1 MWCYRPDSIF
11 DLLIFSQGTKI
22 ILLVLFLAIVCIGNE
37 NTASLLLQVG
47 GVHPGVKMVQGR

>member
-22 ILLVLFLAIVCIGNE
+22 ILFVLFLAIICI
-37 NTASLLLQVG
+37 
-47 GVHPGVKMVQGR
+47 